1 MQDAMMHKHPPAQ
14 RPNIILIL
22 CDDLGYGD
30 TGFNGHSRL
39 KTPNLDRMAA
49 EGQRFTRFHAGG
61 PVCSPTRGTC
71 LTGRHYIRYGI
82 NHANQGRLPAGERTL
97 PAILKEQGYRTGHFG
112 KWHLGTIDR
121 THSCKAGRDPEQHY
135 APPWE
140 RVYDQSFCTEIAVPL
155 WNPQQ
160 GFDQRNQRRLE
171 TPWISPYYRNGKRV
185 DEPLTGCDSQII
197 VDELLPFID
206 EANASGEPFF
216 ATLWFH
222 APHTPVEAGPEW
234 LALYGDMDENTA
246 HYYGCVSAMD
256 AQVGRLLDRLTS
268 LGIDRQ
274 TMTWFASDNG
284 PEGTGHGP
292 RWPRSRGST
301 AGLRGRK
308 RSLYN
313 GGITVPAV
321 CHWPGTIEAGSLC
334 QTPCSTLDYLPT
346 ICAELGLPLEEAIGD
361 QRPIDGIDLSA
372 ILRGQQSRRH
382 TPIPFRFMG
391 NKQAMADS
399 PTLALIGDDF
409 KFLSNLQDDGADAW
423 FDPVADPYEAD
434 DLITSRPAEA
444 AERRRQLEAFLASC
458 RASHQGQDY
467 AFDPITPFQEPSS
480 WE

>member
-140 RVYDQSFCTEIAVPL
+140 RGY
-155 WNPQQ
+155 
-160 GFDQRNQRRLE
+160 
-171 TPWISPYYRNGKRV
+171 
-185 DEPLTGCDSQII
+185 
-197 VDELLPFID
+197 
-206 EANASGEPFF
+206 
-216 ATLWFH
+216 
-222 APHTPVEAGPEW
+222 
-234 LALYGDMDENTA
+234 ENTA

-372 ILRGQQSRRH
+372 ILRGQQSRRQ